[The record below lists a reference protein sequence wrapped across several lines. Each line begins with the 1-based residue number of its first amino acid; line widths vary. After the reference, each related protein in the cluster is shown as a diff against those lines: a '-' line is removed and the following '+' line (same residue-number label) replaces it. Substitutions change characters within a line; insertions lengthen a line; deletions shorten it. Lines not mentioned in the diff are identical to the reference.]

1 MNRPQTVFCPDKGA
15 FLCTVGR
22 LKTRLGRK
30 IRKEPNEVQNRPIV
44 TVVTKVIGNGAL
56 ESETMTIQGWD
67 ENERAT

>member
-1 MNRPQTVFCPDKGA
+1 MA
-15 FLCTVGR
+15 
-22 LKTRLGRK
+22 RK

-44 TVVTKVIGNGAL
+44 TVVTKVIGNGVL